1 MAKSKAVLS
10 ELADEVLAAATADAP
25 LSKVAAEV
33 TAPKSD
39 VGEQLSKLAAA
50 MRAAAPTVTYADIR
64 EFRNRYGI

>member
-25 LSKVAAEV
+25 LSKVAAEAA
-33 TAPKSD
+33 APKSD
-39 VGEQLSKLAAA
+39 VGAALSKLAAA
-50 MRAAAPTVTYADIR
+50 MRTAAPAVTYTDIQ